1 MSVTP
6 NTAQYGNSSVI
17 QVSTTFNGTTLA
29 TIWTPAAGRRITFKG
44 CSLRAR
50 VTTALVGATPGDAIY
65 LCDNA
70 IGSLLS
76 SIGIIGTATD
86 AAGKD
91 FGATYFDMDMGYRLA
106 ATGNVIK
113 VGTTATI
120 GTGVIAV
127 HGFVW
132 GIESL

>member
-6 NTAQYGNSSVI
+6 NTTQYGNSSVI
-17 QVSTTFNGTTLA
+17 QVSTTFTGASLS

-50 VTTALVGATPGDAIY
+50 VTTTLAATAGDAIF

-70 IGSLLS
+70 IGNLLIP
-76 SIGIIGTATD
+76 IGVIGTATD

-91 FGATYFDMDMGYRLA
+91 FSPVYFDMDMGYRLA
-106 ATGNVIK
+106 ATGNVLK

-120 GTGVIAV
+120 GAGVIAV